1 MTVFLTGC
9 GAYLPGE
16 PLDNDEVA
24 RRLGDPLPGLRKR
37 IMAANGIRTRHLA
50 LDENGTVTMLNEE
63 LAAEAVVAALKDR
76 GLAIGEVGMLAA
88 GTTQGDLLV
97 PGFAS
102 MVHGRL
108 DDAGPMEVLSSGGVC
123 ASSMAA
129 FTAAARAIEAGDHD
143 TAVIVGSELVSRSLR
158 AREGSR
164 NADTEFLRWTLSD
177 GAAAVVLQN
186 APRPQGLS
194 LRLDWTHLVSYAHE
208 RPVCMS
214 AGGSPT
220 AGDTWLD
227 PVTPDVRLVQLRQEV
242 AMLPDLFRT
251 GVHEFAKL
259 IREGKVSPSKVDHLL
274 CHYSAERFRGDIV
287 GLLKAANLMIDEDRW
302 FTNLHTRGNTGAASI
317 FVMLEEAWH
326 AERFREGDRILLVVP
341 ESGRFSFAFAHLTCV
356 TATQTGPEPAAVV
369 VAEHKATAPAAHG
382 QDGASTQRLVLDL
395 AQVWEDFERRLRRAP
410 IVRRIE
416 SGTAS
421 VEDYR
426 RLLVHLRQQVVEG
439 GRWISRAASNFSVEL
454 FDFRSA
460 AIKHAADE
468 HKDYR
473 LLERDFVAVGGE
485 LSEIQ
490 HSHKNAGSEA
500 LSAFIFQQASLPD
513 PVDLL
518 GAMFII
524 EGLGN
529 RLALGWARRLQ
540 EQLALRDDQVSFLRY
555 HGEADEEHI
564 GELNHLLTLVT
575 AQHHERVVRTA
586 QVVARLYA
594 LQLEEVN

>member
-1 MTVFLTGC
+1 MTVFLTGF

-24 RRLGDPLPGLRKR
+24 RRLGDPAPGLRKR
-37 IMAANGIRTRHLA
+37 IMSANGIVTRHFA
-50 LDENGTVTMLNEE
+50 LDQHGTTTMLNEE
-63 LAAEAVVAALKDR
+63 LAAAAVHAAIKDR
-76 GLAIGEVGMLAA
+76 GLQPHEVGMLAA

-108 DDAGPMEVLSSGGVC
+108 PDAGPMEVLSSHGVC

-129 FTAAARAIEAGDHD
+129 LAAAARAIEVGDHGK
-143 TAVIVGSELVSRSLR
+143 AVVVGSELVSRSLR
-158 AREGSR
+158 RREGKLNS
-164 NADTEFLRWTLSD
+164 DTEFLRWTLSD
-177 GAAAVVLQN
+177 GAGAVVLEDR
-186 APRPQGLS
+186 PRPGGLS

-208 RPVCMS
+208 RAVCMS
-214 AGGSPT
+214 AGGE
-220 AGDTWLD
+220 AQLGQTWLD
-227 PVTPDVRLVQLRQEV
+227 PVTPDVSLVQLRQQV

-251 GVHEFAKL
+251 GVHEFARL
-259 IREGKVSPSKVDHLL
+259 IREGRLTPSTVDHLL

-287 GLLKAANLMIDEDRW
+287 GLLRAADLMIDEERW

-326 AERFREGDRILLVVP
+326 AGRFGEGDRILLVVP

-356 TATQTGPEPAAVV
+356 SAATTEPSPRVAETVV
-369 VAEHKATAPAAHG
+369 VQEKPQPPAR
-382 QDGASTQRLVLDL
+382 DTQRLVLDL
-395 AQVWEDFERRLRRAP
+395 ARVWEDFERRLRRTP
-410 IVRRIE
+410 IVARIE
-416 SGTAS
+416 SGTAT
-421 VEDYR
+421 VEDYQ

-439 GRWISRAASNFSVEL
+439 GRWISRAASNFSLEL

-473 LLERDFVAVGGE
+473 MLERDYVAVGGA
-485 LSEIQ
+485 LTDIQ
-490 HSHKNAGSEA
+490 HGRKNAGSEA
-500 LSAFIFQQASLPD
+500 LSAFIFQQASQPD

-518 GAMFII
+518 GAMFVI

-529 RLALGWARRLQ
+529 RLALGWAARLQ

-555 HGEADEEHI
+555 HGEADAEHI
-564 GELNHLLTLVT
+564 GELDHLLGLVT
-575 AQHHERVVRTA
+575 AEHHERVVRTA
-586 QVVARLYA
+586 EVVARLYA